1 MCAFLVESNA
11 ERKRLKKWI
20 LAAGMAVAVFAFSGY
35 SEKLLFAITKVF
47 DPTYDSTISRLG
59 SIRVNLS
66 IFLDYPLFGIGQAEI
81 GPRFA
86 ELLNTRLSAVHN
98 TNTVLFMY
106 ACYGIV
112 IGSLFIA
119 GCCGLMKRFSKDPMT
134 VLLLC
139 VFIIIILS
147 GENITNSHYAYI
159 AMLYAFTGKEVP
171 VREEYTSGYLCD

>member
-1 MCAFLVESNA
+1 M
-11 ERKRLKKWI
+11 
-20 LAAGMAVAVFAFSGY
+20 AVFAFSGY

-106 ACYGIV
+106 ASTHNDGISKN
-112 IGSLFIA
+112 GNDNA
-119 GCCGLMKRFSKDPMT
+119 ATNRF
-134 VLLLC
+134 
-139 VFIIIILS
+139 F
-147 GENITNSHYAYI
+147 
-159 AMLYAFTGKEVP
+159 
-171 VREEYTSGYLCD
+171 